1 MTTSD
6 PAGGVTFGECVDELR
21 SSAAT
26 ARGAAESLIGQMND
40 DELLWLLDG
49 DTPARA
55 MLRLPARIKAGPIAG
70 GAVPRLGIPGIRF
83 SDGPRGVVIGRS
95 TAFPVTIMRAATWD
109 PTLEERVGL
118 AMGRA
123 PTTRGRSA

>member
-6 PAGGVTFGECVDELR
+6 AAGGVTFAECVNDLR
-21 SSAAT
+21 SGAAT
-26 ARGAAESLIGQMND
+26 AHEAAESLIAQMND

-95 TAFPVTIMRAATWD
+95 TAFPVTIMRAATWG
-109 PTLEERVGL
+109 PG
-118 AMGRA
+118 A
-123 PTTRGRSA
+123 

>member
-6 PAGGVTFGECVDELR
+6 AAGGVTFAECVDELR

-26 ARGAAESLIGQMND
+26 AREAAESLIGQMND

-55 MLRLPARIKAGPIAG
+55 MLRLPP
-70 GAVPRLGIPGIRF
+70 AVPCRASAYQASG
-83 SDGPRGVVIGRS
+83 SA
-95 TAFPVTIMRAATWD
+95 TAHAV
-109 PTLEERVGL
+109 
-118 AMGRA
+118 
-123 PTTRGRSA
+123 S